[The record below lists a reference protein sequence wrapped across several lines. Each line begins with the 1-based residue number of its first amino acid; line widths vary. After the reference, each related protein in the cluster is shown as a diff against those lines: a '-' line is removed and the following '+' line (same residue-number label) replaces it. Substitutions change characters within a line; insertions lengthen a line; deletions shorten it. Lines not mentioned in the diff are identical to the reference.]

1 MNLTYNDL
9 ISLGTVEHVLNSR
22 GLHGT
27 AEIVHYIRETLEKDL
42 IENKRK
48 RRKTMVKCDTCKIM
62 REMENSNE
70 LCCCGWYMDNVV
82 LGNKNIEECED
93 YIHA

>member
-27 AEIVHYIRETLEKDL
+27 AEIVHYIRKTLEKDL
-42 IENKRK
+42 IEEEKK
-48 RRKTMVKCDTCKIM
+48 EQDDVEM
-62 REMENSNE
+62 RH
-70 LCCCGWYMDNVV
+70 LQ
-82 LGNKNIEECED
+82 D
-93 YIHA
+93 YA

>member
-27 AEIVHYIRETLEKDL
+27 AEIVHYIWETLEKDL
-42 IENKRK
+42 IEEEKKEEN
-48 RRKTMVKCDTCKIM
+48 DGEM
-62 REMENSNE
+62 RH
-70 LCCCGWYMDNVV
+70 LQ
-82 LGNKNIEECED
+82 D
-93 YIHA
+93 YA

>member
-9 ISLGTVEHVLNSR
+9 ISLSTVEYVLNSR

-42 IENKRK
+42 IEEEKK
-48 RRKTMVKCDTCKIM
+48 EEDDGEM
-62 REMENSNE
+62 RH
-70 LCCCGWYMDNVV
+70 LQ
-82 LGNKNIEECED
+82 D
-93 YIHA
+93 YA

>member
-9 ISLGTVEHVLNSR
+9 ISLGTVEHVLNFR

-42 IENKRK
+42 IEKEKKEEN
-48 RRKTMVKCDTCKIM
+48 DGEM
-62 REMENSNE
+62 RH
-70 LCCCGWYMDNVV
+70 LQ
-82 LGNKNIEECED
+82 D
-93 YIHA
+93 YA